1 MVLNMS
7 NAGLTQK
14 VSSHERT
21 NQGEVKEMLH
31 RVYDA
36 LADKGY
42 NPLIQIGGYILSSDP
57 TYITAHNNAR
67 NLITKIERD
76 ELLEEIL
83 RDYLR
88 DVL

>member
-1 MVLNMS
+1 MA

-21 NQGEVKEMLH
+21 NQCEVKEMLH
-31 RVYDA
+31 RVHDA
-36 LADKGY
+36 LTEKGY

-67 NLITKIERD
+67 SLITKIERD